1 MRSYLN
7 NTAKIPSEI
16 IGNALGKNKHMT
28 QLTDAAIADYWASLK
43 PNDKGLVPVVTTD
56 ASTNE
61 VLMMAWMNEEAFT
74 KTLETKSANYFS
86 RSRNKLWLKGEESGN
101 TQKVVEIRIDCDA
114 DTVLL
119 KVEQKGVACHTGNK
133 TCFDGVLVWSEK

>member
-1 MRSYLN
+1 M
-7 NTAKIPSEI
+7 
-16 IGNALGKNKHMT
+16 GNALGKNKHMM
-28 QLTDAAIADYWASLK
+28 QLTSVAIAEYWASLN

-56 ASTNE
+56 ALTKE
-61 VLMMAWMNEEAFT
+61 VLTMAWMNQEAFT
-74 KTLETKSANYFS
+74 NTLETKSATYFS

-114 DTVLL
+114 DTILL
-119 KVEQKGVACHTGNK
+119 KVEQKGVPCHTGDK

>member
-1 MRSYLN
+1 
-7 NTAKIPSEI
+7 
-16 IGNALGKNKHMT
+16 MT
-28 QLTDAAIADYWASLK
+28 QLTSATITQYWASLK

-56 ASTNE
+56 ALTNE
-61 VLMMAWMNEEAFT
+61 VLMMAWVNQEAFT
-74 KTLETKSANYFS
+74 KTLETKRATYFS
-86 RSRNKLWLKGEESGN
+86 RSKNKLWIKGEDSGN

-119 KVEQKGVACHTGNK
+119 KVEQKGVACHTGDK

>member
-1 MRSYLN
+1 
-7 NTAKIPSEI
+7 
-16 IGNALGKNKHMT
+16 MT
-28 QLTDAAIADYWASLK
+28 QLTSAAIGEYWASLK

-86 RSRNKLWLKGEESGN
+86 RSRNKLWLKGKESGN

>member
-7 NTAKIPSEI
+7 NTPKTPSEI

-28 QLTDAAIADYWASLK
+28 QLTSATITQYWASLK
-43 PNDKGLVPVVTTD
+43 RNDKGLVPVITTD
-56 ASTNE
+56 ALTNE
-61 VLMMAWMNEEAFT
+61 VLMMAWMNQEAFT
-74 KTLETKSANYFS
+74 KTLETKRATYFS
-86 RSRNKLWLKGEESGN
+86 RSKNKLWIKGEDSGN

-119 KVEQKGVACHTGNK
+119 KVEQKGVACHTGDK